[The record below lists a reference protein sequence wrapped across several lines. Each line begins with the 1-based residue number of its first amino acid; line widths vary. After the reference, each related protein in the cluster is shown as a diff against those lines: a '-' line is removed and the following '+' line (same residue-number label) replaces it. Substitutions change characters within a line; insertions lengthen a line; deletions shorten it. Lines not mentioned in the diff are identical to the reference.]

1 MPAGIT
7 SVFRIYGKGIAAENI
22 RDFTDA
28 SLEIT
33 INEHF
38 PGTHGEATGKYDE
51 SKITGEDSTGVSYA
65 GKAKTTRTVT
75 ATWLPF
81 GSNRLTP
88 PSVRRGES
96 VLVWA
101 TGDHGEYRW
110 TPMGDHDFHRNT
122 EVAVFGFNA
131 AKDYN
136 EKPKAGKS
144 MYTLEINTERGFV
157 CFNTTQARGEAAGTI
172 TYWDLLEGIFS
183 YKDTAENA
191 FTVSAKDKMLSFQ
204 NGAGSSMGIIGGN
217 AWLEGAS
224 QAVISAPS
232 IFTTSSLK
240 VNGNV
245 HANNFV
251 KPGSGPKGAFNGS
264 AASKP
269 KR

>member
-75 ATWLPF
+75 AMWLPF

-88 PSVRRGES
+88 PSVRRGEA

-157 CFNTTQARGEAAGTI
+157 CFNTTQARGEVAGTI

-183 YKDTAENA
+183 YEDTAKNKLM
-191 FTVSAKDKMLSFQ
+191 VSAKDKMIKLS
-204 NGAGSSMGIIGGN
+204 NENNSEVGIKNDRAWMKAPTQATIKAPKIN
-217 AWLEGAS
+217 ADGEL
-224 QAVISAPS
+224 
-232 IFTTSSLK
+232 L
-240 VNGNV
+240 VNGV
-245 HANNFV
+245 VYANAYLR
-251 KPGSGPKGAFNGS
+251 PGQAPDGVIDGS
-264 AASKP
+264 DSEKP